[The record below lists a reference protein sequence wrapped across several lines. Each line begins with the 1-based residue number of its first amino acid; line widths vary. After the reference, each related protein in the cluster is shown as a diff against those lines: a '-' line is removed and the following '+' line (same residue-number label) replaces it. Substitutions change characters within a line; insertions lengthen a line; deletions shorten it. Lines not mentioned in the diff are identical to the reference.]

1 VERLAALGVA
11 LAVAAAGSGAA
22 RATTHVR
29 SPAAVVRAWSKALNA
44 NDNEAAGRLF
54 AKNAR
59 VIQGPL
65 DARIPMHA
73 LAVEFNDT
81 LPCAG
86 RILRMSVKGD
96 RVVATFVLGHRPK
109 HTCDGPGQQAA
120 ALFVVQKG
128 KIVLWEQVAVPAP
141 SGPTA

>member
-65 DARIPMHA
+65 DARIPTHA